1 MALPRVHRGFWLA
14 YESIQDELKEV
25 TRLILDENPGISVY
39 ITGHSMGGALAVIAA
54 YDLAVNFSIKVNMYN
69 FGGPRVGNPSFR
81 QHYDSCVPTSYRVV
95 MDGDIVPG
103 WPRFW
108 GLYQHVGTEISLDV
122 SGNLI
127 VDPSFRAQEGVIRSH
142 IDLAEAAANGSRGM
156 VDFLLDNGMQI
167 DTPGKDGTTPLC
179 AAALWG
185 NDAMVAFLLD
195 KGADVSARNE
205 GTGWTAL
212 HAASFQEHG
221 KVVRILL
228 VHKADPKMVDVEGRR
243 AVDYAS
249 ISEAIWPF
257 FAAQGHTKSLKSDL
271 VAKGIIRKIQEQPEE
286 VQLSD
291 KHESISSFS
300 RPGSAYIRAQM
311 YPPHARRQSPAIK
324 SRDGRILTGPI
335 DPLGDMPSELESN
348 QRGPS
353 LKRLGI

>member
-1 MALPRVHRGFWLA
+1 MA
-14 YESIQDELKEV
+14 
-25 TRLILDENPGISVY
+25 
-39 ITGHSMGGALAVIAA
+39 
-54 YDLAVNFSIKVNMYN
+54 
-69 FGGPRVGNPSFR
+69 
-81 QHYDSCVPTSYRVV
+81 
-95 MDGDIVPG
+95 
-103 WPRFW
+103 
-108 GLYQHVGTEISLDV
+108 HVD
-122 SGNLI
+122 NQ
-127 VDPSFRAQEGVIRSH
+127 RAQEGVIRSH

-228 VHKADPKMVDVEGRR
+228 AHKADPKMVDVEGRR